1 MYKRQHNKP
10 GMNKI
15 PKIIHY
21 CWLTD
26 DESRPK
32 PQIVTDCI
40 ASWHKAMPDYEIRC
54 WGINDFDI
62 NSIPF
67 VREACEAKKW
77 AFASDYIR
85 LHALYNYGGI
95 YMDTD
100 VITHKSFD
108 PFLHHSAFSSIEF
121 WPDLFFENMKKGS
134 NAGLGI
140 LSAVLAAE
148 PKHNWI
154 KTFMDFYA
162 DKHFINTPEF
172 MGSMINSGVIAEISA
187 KHFNFKFIP
196 IYQVLEGDIH
206 LYPPDV
212 FSRVY
217 NTKDYAN
224 VTNYAT
230 HLCANS
236 WRDATDSKPAGGF
249 KNTLKYR
256 IIGENNWNKIRKLL
270 GK

>member
-1 MYKRQHNKP
+1 
-10 GMNKI
+10 MNKI

-40 ASWHKAMPDYEIRC
+40 NSWKEVMPDYEIRC
-54 WGINDFDI
+54 WGMSDFDI
-62 NSIPF
+62 DSIHF
-67 VREACEAKKW
+67 VKEACEAKKW
-77 AFASDYIR
+77 AYASDYIR

-100 VITHKSFD
+100 VITHRSFD
-108 PFLHHSAFSSIEF
+108 PFLHHSAFSSVEF
-121 WPDLFFENMKKGS
+121 WPELYHESIKK
-134 NAGLGI
+134 NETTGLGI

-148 PKHNWI
+148 PKHIWI
-154 KTFMDFYA
+154 KTFMDFYT
-162 DKHFINTPEF
+162 DKHFVNTPQF
-172 MGSMINSGVIAEISA
+172 MESMINSGVIARISEQ
-187 KHFNFKFIP
+187 HFGFKYIP
-196 IYQVLEGDIH
+196 VYQILEGDIH

-217 NTKDYAN
+217 SYKGQPN
-224 VTNYAT
+224 VINYST

-236 WRDATDSKPAGGF
+236 WRDITDKKRMGF
-249 KNTLKYR
+249 KDSIKYKV
-256 IIGENNWNKIRKLL
+256 IGEKNWNRMRKLL